1 MEILP
6 SSRASGGDG
15 ILRIR
20 RFRSRIALRLYGLAA
35 MVMMTGY
42 YFMLPD
48 QLFSDPYSTVLEDRS
63 GELLAAAIASDG
75 QWRFPEIAR
84 VPSKYEHALILYEDK
99 NFRSHLGVD
108 LRSLARAVWQ
118 NLESGKII
126 SGGSTIPMQVI
137 RLSHRSKSRTIFRK
151 AIEIVMATRLE
162 LRYSKD
168 EILAIYA
175 SHAPFGGNV
184 VGIEAAC
191 WRYFGRDVSELSW
204 ADAALLAVLPNA
216 PSLIHPGKNRDRL
229 KRKRDN
235 LLDKLQRHGVI
246 DAVTCSLSKE
256 EPVPEEPQKLP
267 RYATHLLAR
276 AAQDGYNGKIIR
288 STIQATLQ
296 RNVERL
302 VEEHHNRLAG
312 NQIFNAAALVIDTHS
327 GNVLAYVGNTR
338 EKKKE
343 RHSDAVD
350 VVTAS
355 RSTGSI
361 LKPFLYAAMLD
372 EGKILPKSL
381 LPDIPTMINGFAPRN
396 FSREYDG
403 AVPADEALTRSLN
416 VPAVQMLK
424 TYRYEKFHSLM
435 KGMGMTTLTKPPD
448 HYGLSLILGGAEGT
462 LWDITGLYASMARTL
477 INYSERPGS
486 NRYHRNDF
494 HPLRYTDIP
503 PANGAPPVLDA
514 TSWLSA
520 ASIYQTL
527 DVLTEVYRP
536 GEESGWRYFN
546 SSRKVA
552 WKTGTSFGFRD
563 GWAIGVTPEFTVG
576 IWVGNADGEGRPGL
590 TGTDAAAPL
599 LFDIFSTLDGK
610 KWFAR
615 PAAEMTQITVC
626 SKSGQRDTPLCTETT
641 SQWVVKAG
649 LQSLPCSFHKRIH
662 LARQSDERV
671 NADCESLANSREVV
685 WFVLPAAQ
693 EHYFKSRNISYKPL
707 PPFRKDCQVSTP
719 LQQMDLL
726 YPKPNSRI
734 FVPRDLDGKNGQTVF
749 ELAHRNSSMN
759 VHWHL
764 DGKYVATTRRRHFLP
779 LNPAAGKHILVLVDD
794 SGESIEEHFEV
805 ISNL

>member
-1 MEILP
+1 M
-6 SSRASGGDG
+6 
-15 ILRIR
+15 
-20 RFRSRIALRLYGLAA
+20 
-35 MVMMTGY
+35 MVGY
-42 YFMLPD
+42 YFMLPAH
-48 QLFSDPYSTVLEDRS
+48 LFRDPYSTVLEDRS
-63 GELLAAAIASDG
+63 GELLAATIASDG
-75 QWRFPEIAR
+75 QWRFPESTK
-84 VPSKYEHALILYEDK
+84 VPAKYERALILYEDK

-108 LRSLARAVWQ
+108 LRSLARAMWQ
-118 NLESGKII
+118 NLRSGKVI

-137 RLSHRSKSRTIFRK
+137 RLSHRTRSRTIFQK

-184 VGIEAAC
+184 VGLEAAC
-191 WRYFGRDVSELSW
+191 WRYFGRDASELSW
-204 ADAALLAVLPNA
+204 ADASFLAVLPNA

-235 LLDKLQRHGVI
+235 LLDKLYRQGYI
-246 DAVTCSLSKE
+246 DAVTCALSKE
-256 EPVPEEPQKLP
+256 EPIPEEPQKLP

-276 AAQDGYNGKIIR
+276 AANEGYEGKIIR
-288 STIQATLQ
+288 STIQGGLQ

-302 VEEHHNRLAG
+302 VDEHHNRLAG
-312 NQIFNAAALVIDTHS
+312 NQIFNAAALVIDTQS
-327 GNVLAYVGNTR
+327 GNVLAYVGNTK
-338 EKKKE
+338 EQKSE

-350 VVTAS
+350 VVTAP

-361 LKPFLYAAMLD
+361 LKPFLFAAMLD

-381 LPDIPTMINGFAPRN
+381 LPDIPTMINGFTPRN

-424 TYRYEKFHSLM
+424 SYRYEKFHSLM
-435 KGMGMTTLTKPPD
+435 KAMGMTTLTQPAD

-462 LWDITGLYASMARTL
+462 LWDITGIYASMARTL
-477 INYSERPGS
+477 INYSQRPGS
-486 NRYHRNDF
+486 NRYYQNDF
-494 HPLRYTDIP
+494 HPLRYTAVSG
-503 PANGAPPVLDA
+503 ANDTAVAFDA

-520 ASIYQTL
+520 ASIFQTL

-546 SSRKVA
+546 SSRKIA

-599 LFDIFSTLDGK
+599 LFDIFSTLEGK
-610 KWFAR
+610 KWFTR
-615 PAAEMTQITVC
+615 PAAEMTRITVC
-626 SKSGQRDTPLCTETT
+626 SKSGQRNTPLCSETT
-641 SQWVVKAG
+641 SLWVVKAG

-662 LARQSDERV
+662 LAKNSNQRV
-671 NADCESLANSREVV
+671 NGDCESLANSREVV
-685 WFVLPAAQ
+685 WFVLPPAQ
-693 EHYFKSRNISYKPL
+693 EHYFKSRNVSYKPL
-707 PPFRKDCQVSTP
+707 PPFRQDCQVSTP

-734 FVPRDLDGKNGQTVF
+734 FVPRDLDGQNGQTVF

-764 DGKYVATTRRRHFLP
+764 DGKYLATTKKRHFLP
-779 LNPAAGKHILVLVDD
+779 LNPSAGKHVLVLVDD
-794 SGESIEEHFEV
+794 SGESIEEHFEI